1 MGYAPPPP
9 PIIEAVRPAPGPMAI
24 SSIRWDVREFAR
36 EFAVRVLVST
46 PGYRLD
52 VKPISGFSFNGSN
65 VA

>member
-1 MGYAPPPP
+1 
-9 PIIEAVRPAPGPMAI
+9 MAI

-52 VKPISGFSFNGSN
+52 VNPISGFSFNGSN